1 MASPRAKNTA
11 SPKEVAKLFRG
22 ANVTQLP
29 PEENYMVADLS
40 KVAEKYE
47 DLLSDIIRCTPR
59 PNVTLLQDACC
70 LVFRGV
76 TKADCKAFLP
86 AADLHNQNVQG
97 EEECHHWQEAYPL
110 SVPDPADSQDAA
122 PC

>member
-47 DLLSDIIRCTPR
+47 DLIFLSKGGRAKPYMMG
-59 PNVTLLQDACC
+59 
-70 LVFRGV
+70 VFKS
-76 TKADCKAFLP
+76 TIPK
-86 AADLHNQNVQG
+86 QT
-97 EEECHHWQEAYPL
+97 
-110 SVPDPADSQDAA
+110 
-122 PC
+122 

>member
-59 PNVTLLQDACC
+59 PNVTSLAGCLLLGLQRCYKGR
-70 LVFRGV
+70 LQG
-76 TKADCKAFLP
+76 FLP
-86 AADLHNQNVQG
+86 AADLRNQNVQG
-97 EEECHHWQEAYPL
+97 EEECHHWQEACPL
-110 SVPDPADSQDAA
+110 SVPDPAGSQDAA